1 MFVDLKGF
9 TGLSEAL
16 APEDL
21 LEWLRPFLDVATGTI
36 IEHGGM
42 VDDYFGDGIKA
53 NFGVPLARV
62 TEAEVRDDAER
73 AVRCAGAL
81 VRAAHALNSPERPPY
96 RLRIGIH
103 TGTVVSATVGSKQRS
118 KYTSLGDTVNVA
130 ARLEAHAKDI
140 APSSLPEDCVL
151 VSEATARLLDD
162 RFTLVC
168 LGEVALKGKAA
179 TVTAYRVQLEHVD
192 MLAVDM

>member
-1 MFVDLKGF
+1 
-9 TGLSEAL
+9 
-16 APEDL
+16 
-21 LEWLRPFLDVATGTI
+21 LRPFLDVATRTI

-53 NFGVPLARV
+53 NFGVPLAR
-62 TEAEVRDDAER
+62 TSEAEVRDDAQH
-73 AVRCAGAL
+73 AVRCAEAL
-81 VRAAHALNSPERPPY
+81 VRVAHALTRPERPPY

-103 TGTVVSATVGSKQRS
+103 TGNVVSATVGSNQRS

-140 APSSLPEDCVL
+140 APSSLPQDCVL
-151 VSEATARLLDD
+151 VSEATARFLDD

-179 TVTAYRVQLEHVD
+179 TVTAYRVQLHETETPNVTDVNGEQRHV
-192 MLAVDM
+192 